1 MKLSPLKKIQQLLA
15 ALTMTVLISSCLG
28 RIDDRINGE
37 LSPIERSQFGLT
49 DKSPLIISFGA
60 GWCKPCR
67 KEIDYLNQVV
77 EKYDNKIELLGLV
90 VEGTTKGSAPDSLAI
105 TEFIGKSGN
114 PPRYPTEPDPEWAT
128 YDAFQPAKSGSL
140 PLLVFINQDN
150 RIVNK
155 IQRSMNLENE
165 LYPIIDSMIAGKM
178 ISQSP
183 TVGMDPPELG
193 DPSTDQDQSTNSK
206 VTYSNLLISQ
216 WSVSQS
222 EQTQNRLQAIYMEI
236 TEKEG
241 FEPDEFTFGDG
252 KLRLKLTT
260 DLTNE
265 TTTEMVTRA
274 LWSSASGCQ
283 LTIWF
288 KENLKVNRTEAI
300 CN

>member
-1 MKLSPLKKIQQLLA
+1 MKLCPLKKIQPLFA
-15 ALTMTVLISSCLG
+15 VLTMTALISSCVG

-37 LSPIERSQFGLT
+37 PSPIERSQFGLT

-77 EKYDNKIELLGLV
+77 EKYDNKIEILGLV

-114 PPRYPTEPDPEWAT
+114 PPRYPTEPDPKWAT

-178 ISQSP
+178 ISQNP
-183 TVGMDPPELG
+183 TGGMEID
-193 DPSTDQDQSTNSK
+193 DSSSDKDQSTSSK

-216 WSVSQS
+216 WSVGQS
-222 EQTQNRLQAIYMEI
+222 EQAQNRLQAIYMEI
-236 TEKEG
+236 AEKEG
-241 FEPDEFTFGDG
+241 FEPDEFTFGEG
-252 KLRLKLTT
+252 NLRLKLTN

-288 KENLKVNRTEAI
+288 KDNLKVNRTEAI